1 MANMFTIESVYTV
14 LYWRAMSDADV
25 NTLGT
30 FLQKYYSYQTAV
42 VYRVTWFVNQGSQ
55 SSCWQGFEAHR
66 TTRQPQMPKRGLK
79 TGAQKI
85 EWRRIRLTNWFGQTY
100 WRLSLLRKFLKSVTD
115 DLKLPFDHRG
125 LTGLYP
131 RLNGWNTYAP
141 MRPWLVKSTP
151 CENWSSRH
159 IWSKT

>member
-1 MANMFTIESVYTV
+1 
-14 LYWRAMSDADV
+14 MSDA
-25 NTLGT
+25 NTMQIHFFYPLKKKGD
-30 FLQKYYSYQTAV
+30 SYQTAV

-141 MRPWLVKSTP
+141 TRPRLEDRTP
-151 CENWSSRH
+151 CENWSDRH
-159 IWSKT
+159 IWSKI